1 MSESII
7 DGQRLSHVVLSADD
21 RARYSRHLILQ
32 EINVAGQSRLKA
44 ARVLCLGA
52 GGLGSPAAL
61 YLAAA
66 GVGTIGLVDFDRVDI
81 SNLQRQ
87 VLYGTDDVGRPK
99 LEAATERIRET
110 NPHIEVVPHACYFTS
125 ENAQEIIAP
134 YDVIIDGSDNFPT
147 RYLSNDVCVFARKPN
162 IYGSVFRF
170 EGQASVFAPHLGG
183 PCYRCL
189 FPEPP
194 PPGAAPSCAEA
205 GVLGVLPGIIGLV
218 QATEALKLIVGEGES
233 LVGRLMH
240 FDALKMKFREFKLR
254 RDPDCPVCGEHPT
267 IFHPIDYERFCAGQ
281 AAGDAVEAD
290 GAVASLSVQELKRK
304 MDAQEPFT
312 LVDVRELAGIEGFDE
327 ETANELQSRAREYLE
342 QLETELEN
350 KRKELGVD
358 DALKTVPGVTSK
370 MLVKFGENDIKSVE
384 DLAGCA
390 TDDLVGWTERKE
402 GGEPTK
408 FPGILDANEIS
419 RDDAERLIMQAR
431 VIAGWITEAEL
442 TKQSE
447 TAETTEDQTA

>member
-7 DGQRLSHVVLSADD
+7 DEDRFSQIALSSDD
-21 RARYSRHLILQ
+21 LARYSRHLILP
-32 EINVAGQSRLKA
+32 ELKAAGQRRIKA
-44 ARVLCLGA
+44 ARVLCIGA

-87 VLYGTDDVGRPK
+87 ILYGTDDVGRQK
-99 LEAATERIRET
+99 LEAASERIHDT
-110 NPHIEVVPHACYFTS
+110 NPNVQVVLHACRFTS
-125 ENAQEIIAP
+125 ENAQDIIEP
-134 YDVIIDGSDNFPT
+134 YDVVIDGSDNFPT

-218 QATEALKLIVGEGES
+218 QTTEAMKLIIGTGET

-254 RDPDCPVCGEHPT
+254 RDPECPVCGEHPT
-267 IFHPIDYERFCAGQ
+267 IFHPIDYERFCGAKT
-281 AAGDAVEAD
+281 AGDVFESD
-290 GAVASLSVQELKRK
+290 GAVPSVSVQELKRK
-304 MDAQEPFT
+304 MDAREPLT
-312 LVDVRELAGIEGFDE
+312 LVDVRESWEYDIAQIAGSRLIPLGELEERLTELPREGILVIQCHSGVRSEQGARLLQQAGFANVYNLEGGIE
-327 ETANELQSRAREYLE
+327 AWSRE
-342 QLETELEN
+342 
-350 KRKELGVD
+350 VD
-358 DALKTVPGVTSK
+358 PTVP
-370 MLVKFGENDIKSVE
+370 
-384 DLAGCA
+384 
-390 TDDLVGWTERKE
+390 RY
-402 GGEPTK
+402 
-408 FPGILDANEIS
+408 
-419 RDDAERLIMQAR
+419 
-431 VIAGWITEAEL
+431 
-442 TKQSE
+442 
-447 TAETTEDQTA
+447 